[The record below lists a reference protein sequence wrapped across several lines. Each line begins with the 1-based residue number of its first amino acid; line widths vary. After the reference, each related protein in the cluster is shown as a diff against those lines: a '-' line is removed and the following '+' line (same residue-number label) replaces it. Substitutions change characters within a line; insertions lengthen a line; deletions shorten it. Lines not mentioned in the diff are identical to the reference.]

1 MEAIVV
7 KVAIVIQFGSVKWQL
22 SVSCCAGGGGDNVE
36 LKVIVKIKYQTKEKY
51 VLSLQ

>member
-22 SVSCCAGGGGDNVE
+22 SVSCCAGGGDNVE